1 VPGIGW
7 GEFALELP
15 ATFND
20 SYTPDGMTLNDI
32 VAPEHIITELSAKD
46 RWEALDE
53 MVDRLVE
60 CGSLKAE
67 NRDAVIDVVKK
78 RESQMSTGI
87 GFGIA
92 IPHATTDLIDEV
104 VGALGRSKEG
114 IDFDALDN
122 QPVSLV
128 VLFLVPQGQFQK
140 HLHTLATIAKQLH
153 NKQFRESVENAP
165 DAAAI
170 NEILGQ
176 PLDRA

>member
-1 VPGIGW
+1 MPKAGSR
-7 GEFALELP
+7 EFALELSG
-15 ATFND
+15 AFTE

-53 MVDRLVE
+53 MVDRLVK
-60 CGSLKAE
+60 CGSLEAD
-67 NRDAVIDVVKK
+67 NRDAIIDVVKK

-92 IPHATTDLIDEV
+92 IPHATTDMIGEV

-128 VLFLVPQGQFQK
+128 VLFLVPQGHFQK

-153 NKQFRESVENAP
+153 NKEFRETVEKAP
-165 DAAAI
+165 DAVAI
-170 NEILGQ
+170 SEILGR
-176 PLDRA
+176 PFDRA